1 MTLLRLA
8 TEADLPAINAIY
20 NHYVLT
26 STCTYDFEPITA
38 ETRVAWFREHDP
50 ERYPVIVAERDGA
63 VIGWGSLSKFRPRAG
78 YDPTCEATVYIHA
91 DFHRQGLGRAI
102 LVDLIGRAR
111 QAGFHSII
119 GGASAEQTASI
130 RLQESLGF
138 QPVAHF
144 REVGYK
150 FGQRLD
156 VVFLQLML

>member
-1 MTLLRLA
+1 
-8 TEADLPAINAIY
+8 
-20 NHYVLT
+20 
-26 STCTYDFEPITA
+26 
-38 ETRVAWFREHDP
+38 
-50 ERYPVIVAERDGA
+50 VIVAERDGA

-102 LVDLIGRAR
+102 LVDLIDRAR

-119 GGASAEQTASI
+119 GGASAEQAASI